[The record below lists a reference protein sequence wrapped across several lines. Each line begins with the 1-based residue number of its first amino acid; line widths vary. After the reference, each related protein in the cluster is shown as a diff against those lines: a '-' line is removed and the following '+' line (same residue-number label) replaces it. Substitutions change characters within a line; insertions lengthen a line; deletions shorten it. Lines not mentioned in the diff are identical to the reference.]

1 MFIREGYSWTQLFKF
16 KIMSN
21 TFGLTNKQIIYL
33 YLQNNKLASYIN
45 SLINQGYADG
55 VVTFE
60 FGDMKLSSEITSSEL
75 MDILDI
81 EQIKMVLEIEA
92 TLKPIVELMESTI
105 PDDYKS
111 VVDMIYKTETIEP
124 DEEDI
129 EDEE

>member
-1 MFIREGYSWTQLFKF
+1 LFIREGYSWTQLFKF

-45 SLINQGYADG
+45 DLINQGYADG

-81 EQIKMVLEIEA
+81 EQIKMVLEIED

-111 VVDMIYKTETIEP
+111 IVDMIHKTETIEP

>member
-1 MFIREGYSWTQLFKF
+1 LFIREGYSWTQLFKF

-45 SLINQGYADG
+45 DLINQGYAEG

-60 FGDMKLSSEITSSEL
+60 FGDMRLSSEITSSEL

-81 EQIKMVLEIEA
+81 EQIKMVLEIED

-111 VVDMIYKTETIEP
+111 VVEMIYKTETIEP

>member
-1 MFIREGYSWTQLFKF
+1 
-16 KIMSN
+16 MSN

-45 SLINQGYADG
+45 DLINQGYADG

-81 EQIKMVLEIEA
+81 EQIKMVLEIED

-111 VVDMIYKTETIEP
+111 IVDMIHKTETIEP

>member
-124 DEEDI
+124 DEEDL

>member
-1 MFIREGYSWTQLFKF
+1 LFIREGYSWTQLFKF

-45 SLINQGYADG
+45 DLINQGYADG

-81 EQIKMVLEIEA
+81 EQIKMVLEIED

-111 VVDMIYKTETIEP
+111 VVDMIHKTETIEP
-124 DEEDI
+124 DEEDL